1 MKRSELFVE
10 EDFQDKNNVFI
21 VFQVANQS
29 TIVY

>member
-1 MKRSELFVE
+1 MKKSGLFVE
-10 EDFQDKNNVFI
+10 EDFQKKNIVFI